1 MAQRPGRQ
9 SLAATET
16 NLMPDM
22 PDMNEARLA
31 ALARE
36 MAMRV
41 RDAAAI
47 FADYGIDETQY
58 YELSTRHEFFKRAME
73 QFALEWNS
81 TLSTAD
87 RVRVLSAA
95 ALEDALPMLGA
106 RMKSMEPL
114 ASVAE
119 VAKLMARNAGIG
131 AEAKGDAKS
140 NERFVITINLGDK
153 QETYNK
159 SIEVKPNDVDLG
171 ASDTANAV
179 TVDLGAAEAIPA
191 PVLPR
196 PKWKGGKKGK
206 VRIYSRGVGKA

>member
-1 MAQRPGRQ
+1 
-9 SLAATET
+9 
-16 NLMPDM
+16 MPDM
-22 PDMNEARLA
+22 PDMDEATLA
-31 ALARE
+31 KLARE
-36 MAMRV
+36 MAMKV
-41 RDAAAI
+41 RDAHAI

-131 AEAKGDAKS
+131 ADAKSDAKS

-159 SIEVKPNDVDLG
+159 SIEVKPNDVDFG
-171 ASDTANAV
+171 DAAGDAHSNEV
-179 TVDLGAAEAIPA
+179 TVDLGADAEMAAPPA
-191 PVLPR
+191 QKRGPGRPR
-196 PKWKGGKKGK
+196 KPAALIGKRWDKTKKMWKR
-206 VRIYSRGVGKA
+206 V